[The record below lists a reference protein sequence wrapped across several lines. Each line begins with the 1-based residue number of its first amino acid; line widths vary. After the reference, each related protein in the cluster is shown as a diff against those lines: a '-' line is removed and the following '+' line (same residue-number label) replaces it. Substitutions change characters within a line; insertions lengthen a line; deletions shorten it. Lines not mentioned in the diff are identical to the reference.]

1 MEYQNFR
8 NHLSKILGVPIASLE
23 FCSTFYEVKQAK
35 KNEIILRE
43 GEISDCTFFVEKGL
57 LRMYSIDKVG
67 KEHVIQF
74 APENWIISDTT
85 SQLLNEKSRFYIE
98 AIEESTIIVTR
109 EGFFE
114 DLSKIYP
121 DVAEK
126 NQRLMFNHI
135 KNLQNRVNALISTT
149 AEERYLEFLKK
160 YPNLILRAPQWMVA
174 SYLGI
179 TPESLSRVRKEL
191 AKKKFEI

>member
-1 MEYQNFR
+1 MIHQNFR
-8 NHLSKILGVPIASLE
+8 NHLSQILGVPIDNLD
-23 FCSTFYEVKQAK
+23 FCTSFYEVKEVK

-57 LRMYSIDKVG
+57 LRMYSIDKAG

-74 APENWIISDTT
+74 APEGWIISDTT

-98 AIEESTIIVTR
+98 AIEESTVIITR

-114 DLSKIYP
+114 NLSKEYP
-121 DVAEK
+121 DVSEK

-160 YPNLILRAPQWMVA
+160 YPNLMLRAPQWMVA